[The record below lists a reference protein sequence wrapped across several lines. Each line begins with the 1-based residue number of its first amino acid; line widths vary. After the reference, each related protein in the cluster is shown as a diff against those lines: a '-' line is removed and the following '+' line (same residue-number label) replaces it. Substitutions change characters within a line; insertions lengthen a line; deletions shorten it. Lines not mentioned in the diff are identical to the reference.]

1 MRAASNKN
9 TKHGTTDLPMIEMT
23 RRTMLKRMGYTAA
36 VCVAPLPAVG
46 TVIGTASEARRLSFY
61 HTHTRISLELVYH
74 DGHRYVPEALTRI
87 NTFLSDFRTKDVHPI
102 DPDLLDLLLATRTAI
117 GTDQRFEVIS
127 GYRSPATNEMLRH
140 QGASVAKASLHM
152 QGRAIDVRLT
162 NTQTNH
168 LRQAALD
175 LGRGGVGY
183 YPQSDFI
190 HLDTG
195 DVRSW

>member
-1 MRAASNKN
+1 
-9 TKHGTTDLPMIEMT
+9 MIETT
-23 RRTMLKRMGYTAA
+23 RRAMLKRIGCAAA
-36 VCVAPLPAVG
+36 VCVAPLPVVG
-46 TVIGTASEARRLSFY
+46 AVIGPAREARQLSFY

-74 DGHRYVPEALTRI
+74 DGHQYVPEALVRI
-87 NTFLSDFRTKDVHPI
+87 NNFLGDFRTRDVFPI
-102 DPDLLDLLLATRTAI
+102 DPALLDLLQATRTAI
-117 GTDQRFEVIS
+117 GTKQRFEVIS
-127 GYRSPATNEMLRH
+127 GYRSPTTNDMLRH
-140 QGASVAKASLHM
+140 QSTGVAKGSLHM

-162 NTQTNH
+162 DTRINH

-195 DVRSW
+195 NVRSW